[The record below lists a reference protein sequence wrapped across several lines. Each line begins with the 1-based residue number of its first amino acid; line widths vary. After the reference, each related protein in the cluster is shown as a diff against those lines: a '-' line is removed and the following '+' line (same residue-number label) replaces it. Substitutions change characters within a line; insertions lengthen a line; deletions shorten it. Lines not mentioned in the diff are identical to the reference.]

1 MGESRLGSRPFSFNG
16 SIEVKAVDENVSSD
30 AGALLMRELMERCGL
45 VQWLAE
51 HLIDDRRR
59 GSVAHSVGSLLRTFL
74 LLIVQGHTDQ
84 DDADRLRRDPSLRT
98 SARDTRGCRDEG
110 GLASQPTLSRFL
122 GILSREENLEVLQQG
137 ILKNAVRRLR
147 QAFGRGKGGST
158 TPNWVT
164 VDIDDVPLLVHGE
177 QPGSGY
183 NSYVGHECYHAVVS
197 VCGESGDILGARL
210 RNPVQDRAQETH
222 DLALEAADA
231 LLEAFPGS
239 RVLVRM
245 DAGFASGGTFDTFEE
260 LNIDFLARI
269 RNNPVLNRMAE
280 PHLERP
286 GDLAA
291 DEVRTVFHEATY
303 RAANWSR
310 ARRVVLVVIHRDRE
324 LFPRHFWLI
333 TSLSRQA
340 FDTEALL
347 KRYRVRGKAEKTFGE
362 LKTGL
367 NPQLSS
373 SARPKSHFRGRP
385 LERETEPAAEE
396 WRPQNEAILLL
407 NLLAFQLM
415 HEGRCGMETAE
426 GQGWSI
432 GKFREQVLRAGCR
445 VAWHARTMTFHI
457 AQSVAVYWWKLLE
470 VWKRS
475 ILQMA

>member
-1 MGESRLGSRPFSFNG
+1 
-16 SIEVKAVDENVSSD
+16 
-30 AGALLMRELMERCGL
+30 
-45 VQWLAE
+45 
-51 HLIDDRRR
+51 
-59 GSVAHSVGSLLRTFL
+59 
-74 LLIVQGHTDQ
+74 
-84 DDADRLRRDPSLRT
+84 
-98 SARDTRGCRDEG
+98 
-110 GLASQPTLSRFL
+110 
-122 GILSREENLEVLQQG
+122 
-137 ILKNAVRRLR
+137 
-147 QAFGRGKGGST
+147 
-158 TPNWVT
+158 
-164 VDIDDVPLLVHGE
+164 
-177 QPGSGY
+177 
-183 NSYVGHECYHAVVS
+183 
-197 VCGESGDILGARL
+197 
-210 RNPVQDRAQETH
+210 
-222 DLALEAADA
+222 
-231 LLEAFPGS
+231 
-239 RVLVRM
+239 M

-310 ARRVVLVVIHRDRE
+310 ARRVVLVVIHRHRE

-340 FDTEALL
+340 FDAEALL
-347 KRYRVRGKAEKTFGE
+347 KRYRVRGKAENTFGE

-396 WRPQNEAILLL
+396 WRPHNEAILLL

-432 GKFREQVLRAGCR
+432 GKFREQGAPRRLPGRLARPDDDLPHRPIRRRGLVEAAGSLET
-445 VAWHARTMTFHI
+445 VH
-457 AQSVAVYWWKLLE
+457 SPDGVAVA
-470 VWKRS
+470 RPPQRPS
-475 ILQMA
+475 PPS